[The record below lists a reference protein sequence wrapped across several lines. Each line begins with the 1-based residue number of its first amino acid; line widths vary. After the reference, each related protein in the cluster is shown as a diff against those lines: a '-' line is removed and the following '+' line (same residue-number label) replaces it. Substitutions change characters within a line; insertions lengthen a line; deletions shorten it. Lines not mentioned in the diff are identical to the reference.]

1 MIKIKK
7 SEDCCGC
14 SACLSICNHNAIVF
28 KEDVEGFKYPMIEE
42 GKCINCG
49 LCEMACPILYSNGYG
64 RYRTEH
70 QYSKADTQRR
80 KADTSR
86 TVLLGIHH
94 RRFARCTK
102 RYGTFHKQSLII

>member
-49 LCEMACPILYSNGYG
+49 LCEMSYS
-64 RYRTEH
+64 
-70 QYSKADTQRR
+70 
-80 KADTSR
+80 
-86 TVLLGIHH
+86 L
-94 RRFARCTK
+94 
-102 RYGTFHKQSLII
+102 

>member
-42 GKCINCG
+42 GKHLEFHSG
-49 LCEMACPILYSNGYG
+49 HIL
-64 RYRTEH
+64 TP
-70 QYSKADTQRR
+70 
-80 KADTSR
+80 
-86 TVLLGIHH
+86 
-94 RRFARCTK
+94 
-102 RYGTFHKQSLII
+102 

>member
-42 GKCINCG
+42 GK
-49 LCEMACPILYSNGYG
+49 S
-64 RYRTEH
+64 H
-70 QYSKADTQRR
+70 QLWT
-80 KADTSR
+80 
-86 TVLLGIHH
+86 L
-94 RRFARCTK
+94 
-102 RYGTFHKQSLII
+102 

>member
-42 GKCINCG
+42 VNASIVDFVRW
-49 LCEMACPILYSNGYG
+49 L
-64 RYRTEH
+64 
-70 QYSKADTQRR
+70 
-80 KADTSR
+80 
-86 TVLLGIHH
+86 VLFFIE
-94 RRFARCTK
+94 R
-102 RYGTFHKQSLII
+102 